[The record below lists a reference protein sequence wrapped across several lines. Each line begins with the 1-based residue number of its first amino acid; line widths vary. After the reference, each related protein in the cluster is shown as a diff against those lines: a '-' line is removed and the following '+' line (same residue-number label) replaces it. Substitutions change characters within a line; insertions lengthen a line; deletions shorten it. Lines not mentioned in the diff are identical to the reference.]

1 MKTLIKI
8 IALIPMIYAC
18 GDAENK
24 VDSTNCVECVN
35 QNAPVESSE
44 EIKIENR
51 NNSNLNVKPSRI
63 EPEQSATDSQSG
75 QAPASVTAALEG

>member
-1 MKTLIKI
+1 MKSIIAI

-18 GDAENK
+18 GESETK
-24 VDSTNCVECVN
+24 VDSSNCVECVD
-35 QNAPVESSE
+35 QNAPVATNE

-63 EPEQSATDSQSG
+63 EPEQSATDVQSG